1 MRRLK
6 LVPFMAFVLGLTT
19 SAGLVSTP
27 ALAVG
32 DEVGSTGSV
41 TITKH
46 ANNARKAYAEQ
57 DYARAIYEYR
67 KAISLSP
74 TTVEFY
80 FGLYDVGIHSN
91 SWDQVTWALEKI
103 FELEPNKKK
112 QLGAQYGEA
121 LYHMQRYDEAI
132 PVLKQALK
140 DADLPQP
147 KMTAILPAIEAPSE
161 KPAPA
166 PVKAPEAAAQP
177 PVQAPATT
185 QTTIASSDTT
195 GSTAAQA
202 PVQVAVG
209 TNAAALTA
217 PAISR
222 GPSTPLSV
230 NEGTLGQFSKSFE
243 NACHSECIVLAEF
256 KGYEDT
262 GDITFNHPPQANY
275 RITKILKGP
284 PLNKDLPIRY
294 EFHDRAKCGL
304 PPGWKFGADK
314 MPEKGSQWIIFI
326 QHAVPRGRMFDTFQ
340 GSYGRQPATDENLN
354 QVYGLLEASSNR

>member
-6 LVPFMAFVLGLTT
+6 LVPLMAFVLGLTT

-27 ALAVG
+27 AFAVG

-46 ANNARKAYAEQ
+46 ANNARKACAEQ
-57 DYARAIYEYR
+57 DYSRAIYEYR
-67 KAISLSP
+67 KAISMSP
-74 TTVEFY
+74 TTIEFY
-80 FGLYDVGIHSN
+80 FGLYDVGVRSN
-91 SWDQVTWALEKI
+91 SWDQVTFALEKI
-103 FELEPNKKK
+103 FELEPGKKK

-147 KMTAILPAIEAPSE
+147 KMTAVLPTIEAPAE
-161 KPAPA
+161 KPAQPAPA
-166 PVKAPEAAAQP
+166 PV
-177 PVQAPATT
+177 QAPAQAPAVT

-195 GSTAAQA
+195 GSTAAQT

-243 NACHSECIVLAEF
+243 NACHSECIVLAEY

-284 PLNKDLPIRY
+284 PLNKDLPVRY
-294 EFHDRAKCGL
+294 EFHDRAKCSL
-304 PPGWKFGADK
+304 PADWKFGADK

-340 GSYGRQPATDENLN
+340 GSYGRQPASDQNLN